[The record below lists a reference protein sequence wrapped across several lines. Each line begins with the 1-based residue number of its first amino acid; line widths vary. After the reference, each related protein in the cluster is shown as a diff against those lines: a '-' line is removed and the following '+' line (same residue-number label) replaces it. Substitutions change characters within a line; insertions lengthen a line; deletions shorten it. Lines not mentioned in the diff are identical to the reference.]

1 MDSFVT
7 SNQLLLP
14 EEEKN
19 ISITKEKRGRKT
31 NIFISGWDISLDD
44 KKTHLKKFKNKFGCN
59 GSVKDK
65 LINSVEENVIHLQGE
80 HTDKIIEY
88 LCDNG
93 VDKSKIIVKI

>member
-1 MDSFVT
+1 MDNFVT

-14 EEEKN
+14 EEEEN
-19 ISITKEKRGRKT
+19 ILITKEKRGRKT
-31 NIFISGWDISLDD
+31 NIFISGWDISPDD
-44 KKTHLKKFKNKFGCN
+44 KKAHLKKFKTKFGCN